1 MPLAINE
8 IMQDSKMLNLEELL
22 ELNAFVVGRIK
33 HERALVG
40 QKMKR
45 QLVVGSRVSFVDN
58 DNHRVEGKV
67 IKIMRKFA
75 KVDVGPVVWRVP
87 LNALTK
93 VVA

>member
-1 MPLAINE
+1 
-8 IMQDSKMLNLEELL
+8 
-22 ELNAFVVGRIK
+22 
-33 HERALVG
+33 
-40 QKMKR
+40 MKR

-58 DNHRVEGKV
+58 SNRRVEGKV

>member
-1 MPLAINE
+1 MPLSINE
-8 IMQDSKMLNLEELL
+8 LQQDAKLLTLEELQ

-33 HERALVG
+33 YERALVG

-45 QLVVGSRVSFVDN
+45 QLFVGSKVSFVDN
-58 DNHRVEGKV
+58 DSRRVEGKV

-93 VVA
+93 VA